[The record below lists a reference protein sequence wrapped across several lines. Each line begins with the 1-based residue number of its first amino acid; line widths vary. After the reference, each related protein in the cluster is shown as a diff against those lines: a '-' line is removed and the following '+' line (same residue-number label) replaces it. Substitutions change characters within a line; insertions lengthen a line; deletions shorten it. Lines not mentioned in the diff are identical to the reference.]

1 MANILT
7 HAARHAEAELHA
19 AGIEVGHANLQEV
32 LAALLGYHTYRALK
46 HEEDDQ
52 ELEHHLSDAEFIVLN
67 QELGECRA
75 AELFELPGEV
85 LLKCIAAL
93 EECLPAQILPSV
105 DAYLE
110 RHGVNAVIAALTNN
124 PPQRLHLGPDWS
136 SGYKLSADQRF
147 SFHEPIWEARRSWH
161 VHAEISLQ
169 SIASDAKQ
177 RKINVLLTHA
187 KAGRSGLVLKGV
199 NPVEDITAV
208 LDSTQVDQLV
218 RRDDGSIGRPWV
230 AVVVRT
236 TSGAVL
242 GSAVSFAD
250 NPEDAEV
257 DALTDALDSAVH
269 GDNDGAN
276 QTNGYHIFQL
286 DVDHAFTSARLKQMA
301 LEAGIEII
309 HRSNRPKQMGGTI
322 EAIFHKISESMIMK
336 QPSLHA
342 LKPISDEEIMS
353 TEEFEQ
359 LFKKS

>member
-7 HAARHAEAELHA
+7 KAARHAKAELLA
-19 AGIEVGHANLQEV
+19 AGIEVGHAKLQEV

-85 LLKCIAAL
+85 LLKCLAAL
-93 EECLPAQILPSV
+93 EECLPAQVLPSV

-110 RHGVNAVIAALTNN
+110 RHGMNAVMAALTNN
-124 PPQRLHLGPDWS
+124 TPQGLHLGPDWS
-136 SGYKLSADQRF
+136 SRYKLSPDQRL
-147 SFHEPIWEARRSWH
+147 SFYEPIWEARRSWQVH
-161 VHAEISLQ
+161 VEVSLQ
-169 SIASDAKQ
+169 RISPDAKQ
-177 RKINVLLTHA
+177 RKINVLLTHT
-187 KAGRSGLVLKGV
+187 KAGRSGLVLKEV

-218 RRDDGSIGRPWV
+218 RRNNGSIGRPWV
-230 AVVVRT
+230 AVVVHN

-250 NPEDAEV
+250 NPECVEV
-257 DALTDALDSAVH
+257 DALTDALDSSAH
-269 GDNDGAN
+269 GDNDGGN
-276 QTNGYHIFQL
+276 ETNGYYFFQL

-301 LEAGIEII
+301 LEAGIDII
-309 HRSNRPKQMGGTI
+309 HRSNRPNQTGGRM
-322 EAIFHKISESMIMK
+322 EAIFHKISESMLMK
-336 QPSLHA
+336 QSSLNA
-342 LKPISDEEIMS
+342 LKPIPEAAVMT
-353 TEEFEQ
+353 TEEFKQ
-359 LFKKS
+359 ILKKI